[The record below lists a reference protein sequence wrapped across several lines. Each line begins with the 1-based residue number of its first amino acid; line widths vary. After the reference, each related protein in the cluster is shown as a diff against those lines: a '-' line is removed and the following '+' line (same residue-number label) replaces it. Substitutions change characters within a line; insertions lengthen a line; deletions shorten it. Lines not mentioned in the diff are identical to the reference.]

1 MILKINGDIV
11 GNEWKDIY
19 DWFGIEC
26 STPKDVEKALSE
38 LPKGDRLQVKINS
51 GGGEVMA
58 GQEMYTM
65 LRARSDV
72 DIEVES
78 LAASAASVIAMAGH
92 CTISPVG
99 MLMIHCVSAGQVSGN
114 HRDMEK
120 MAETLQTYDEALAN
134 AYVAKTGRSL
144 DEILQLMNEETW
156 LTASRA
162 VELGFVDAISEDTPA
177 LTNTAG
183 MMAVTPEMVKEYQA
197 SKAREKALE
206 EEKENLLKD
215 LDLYGGVKGENE

>member
-11 GNEWKDIY
+11 GNDWKEIY

-26 STPKDVEKALSE
+26 STPGDVQKALAD

-65 LRARSDV
+65 LRRRNDV

-92 CTISPVG
+92 CTISPIG
-99 MLMIHCVSAGQVSGN
+99 MLMIIVCQPAGCQETIRTWKKWRKHSGSMMK
-114 HRDMEK
+114 HWP
-120 MAETLQTYDEALAN
+120 
-134 AYVAKTGRSL
+134 GRML
-144 DEILQLMNEETW
+144 RKQDV
-156 LTASRA
+156 R
-162 VELGFVDAISEDTPA
+162 
-177 LTNTAG
+177 G
-183 MMAVTPEMVKEYQA
+183 MR
-197 SKAREKALE
+197 S
-206 EEKENLLKD
+206 
-215 LDLYGGVKGENE
+215 